1 MEDSR
6 TDKDTDI
13 DSVEYVEED
22 EFVEGEEEEE
32 EEEDFIDDS
41 DLYGD
46 DMQASFSARAGP
58 KKKKKATTPAGCAPK
73 PSASSA
79 SAKKTAVLQGQGLQQ
94 KKGRGY
100 LKPAHL
106 VYQRFKWDPKLSRL
120 LDYCHIGYLD
130 RFDGVLETPYLYV
143 LLASSHAHRARK
155 LCRPHSET
163 LTISVALLICM
174 QDLPDDRGGRGRP
187 VPPHPLLQD
196 LGSCRVG
203 S

>member
-58 KKKKKATTPAGCAPK
+58 KKKKKAATPAARAPK

-143 LLASSHAHRARK
+143 LLAFLLPLTRIAHRAR
-155 LCRPHSET
+155 E
-163 LTISVALLICM
+163 ALWSTQRDAHDQPRCDVV
-174 QDLPDDRGGRGRP
+174 DLRAGP
-187 VPPHPLLQD
+187 
-196 LGSCRVG
+196 S
-203 S
+203 